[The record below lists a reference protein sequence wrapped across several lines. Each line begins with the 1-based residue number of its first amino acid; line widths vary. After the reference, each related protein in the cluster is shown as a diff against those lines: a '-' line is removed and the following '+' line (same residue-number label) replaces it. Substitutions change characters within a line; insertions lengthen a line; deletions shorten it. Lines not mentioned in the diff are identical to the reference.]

1 MDSEGAYWMGV
12 DNLPEK
18 YGEGPFPSSLRK
30 ISFQGIVPV
39 LWHSHT
45 QLMLRELDRNY
56 AKSPAI
62 SPGKGFHNQARYTYA
77 TIHQRDIN
85 Q

>member
-12 DNLPEK
+12 DKLPEK
-18 YGEGPFPSSLRK
+18 YGEGSFPSSLRK
-30 ISFQGIVPV
+30 ISFQGIVSV

-56 AKSPAI
+56 AKTPPI
-62 SPGKGFHNQARYTYA
+62 SPDYTMVSHVVRIISR
-77 TIHQRDIN
+77 TT
-85 Q
+85 